1 MIRKSFLSLLFLGLV
16 VSVQAQ
22 NFENTEVP
30 LSAAGYAVNLNVPST
45 DTQFNQSELNF
56 VLDKA
61 KTRHPLEKTGRV
73 LTYVGVPLA
82 ILGAVMVSS
91 ADELYYNCTNGDC
104 QGDPQ
109 GGFGVV
115 LLGAGVGMAGTG
127 IVLWTIGAKK

>member
-1 MIRKSFLSLLFLGLV
+1 MIRKSFLTLLFLGMI
-16 VSVQAQ
+16 VSVKAQ
-22 NFENTEVP
+22 NFENKEVA
-30 LSAAGYAVNLNVPST
+30 LSAPGYVVNLTSPST
-45 DTQFNQSELNF
+45 DTQFNQNELNF
-56 VLDKA
+56 VLDQA
-61 KTRHPLEKTGRV
+61 KSRHPLEKTGRV

-104 QGDPQ
+104 EGDPQ